1 MQQSG
6 TTGGADRLNGDSEVE
21 ADELDGFGSGGGK
34 RRLSRNIHDE
44 GYLELGN
51 EELEVMTWSWA

>member
-6 TTGGADRLNGDSEVE
+6 TTGGADRMKGDSEVE
-21 ADELDGFGSGGGK
+21 ADELDGFGSGGGR
-34 RRLSRNIHDE
+34 RRLGRNIRDE

-51 EELEVMTWSWA
+51 EELEATTWSWA